1 MCTSISRRHR
11 RLTQNIGAFICD
23 ADFIGSNINFGTF
36 TGRHAYWIKKMGEIP
51 SLLFWYWQPLGS
63 VINLKFVFQEGDPET
78 LEGKRAKRRQREWFK
93 KALIYILDW
102 VFRFTVDQNVHR
114 GSLDKFDE

>member
-1 MCTSISRRHR
+1 
-11 RLTQNIGAFICD
+11 
-23 ADFIGSNINFGTF
+23 
-36 TGRHAYWIKKMGEIP
+36 MGEIP